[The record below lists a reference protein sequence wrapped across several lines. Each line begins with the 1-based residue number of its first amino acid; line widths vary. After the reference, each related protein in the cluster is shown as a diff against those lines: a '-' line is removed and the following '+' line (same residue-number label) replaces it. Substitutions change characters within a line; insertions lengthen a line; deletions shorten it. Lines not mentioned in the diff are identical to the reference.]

1 METESRQSNPDWT
14 WEEELLAFA
23 TYIRYQTQGDS
34 NHPAVHQLSELLR
47 SLPIH
52 NASVRAPTFRNRNSV
67 ARKLADIH
75 THQPGFPGK
84 ATSGSRLDR
93 EIWLQFGNQI
103 PEALRIADLIQ
114 SEATH
119 FHASAPDLEASSET
133 FPEGRILYSVH
144 KRRERSPSLRKRK
157 LKQFRRQHGRLF
169 CEACQLDVALM
180 TGNEN
185 LDVYEC
191 HHLKPLHEIGETE
204 SGLSDLVILCPT
216 CHRIAH
222 KLRPWPDLEGLKS
235 LCTIRKVNS
244 SQKNA

>member
-1 METESRQSNPDWT
+1 MRQSNPDWT

-23 TYIRYQTQGDS
+23 TYIRHKTQGNS
-34 NHPAVHQLSELLR
+34 NHPAVQQLSELLR

-52 NASVRAPTFRNRNSV
+52 DASVRAPTFRNRNSV

-93 EIWLQFGNQI
+93 EIWLRFGNRI

-119 FHASAPDLEASSET
+119 VQGSSDDSDVSSET

-157 LKQFRRQHGRLF
+157 LNQFRRQHGRLF
-169 CEACQLDVALM
+169 CQACQLELALM
-180 TGNEN
+180 TSNEDLN
-185 LDVYEC
+185 VYEC
-191 HHLKPLHEIGETE
+191 HHLQPLHEIGETE
-204 SGLSDLVILCPT
+204 SRLNDLVILCPT

-222 KLRPWPDLEGLKS
+222 RLRPWPDLKQLQEVCEGFAK
-235 LCTIRKVNS
+235 
-244 SQKNA
+244 